1 MSCFFV
7 FNETATTEI
16 YTYGHTL
23 SLHDSLPISVR
34 AMVGGTDYVAS
45 NYNRATQAV
54 RQPGSAWKLFVY
66 MAALEA
72 GYKVDDQLVDE
83 PVTIQGWSPRNSSGR
98 FAGPMSVRTAFAY
111 SVNTIAAELGRDRKS
126 TRLNSS
132 H

>member
-83 PVTIQGWSPRNSSGR
+83 PVTIQ
-98 FAGPMSVRTAFAY
+98 
-111 SVNTIAAELGRDRKS
+111 DRKS